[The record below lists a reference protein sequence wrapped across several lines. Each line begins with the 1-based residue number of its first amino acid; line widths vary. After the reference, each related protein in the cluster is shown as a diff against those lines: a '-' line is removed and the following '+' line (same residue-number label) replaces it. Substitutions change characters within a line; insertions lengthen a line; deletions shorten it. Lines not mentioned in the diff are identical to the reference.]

1 MKKLKVTSEEELE
14 HARRYLG
21 ELDLNKQWD
30 IKVEEFKS
38 NRSVAQNKRYWKLIN
53 ELGSFLGYEPEEM
66 HQMMKY
72 KYLSYRQEMLGDEM
86 VVIPTTSQLTIKEFI
101 EYCNNVERFA
111 VSLGFTLDITQHGY

>member
-38 NRSVAQNKRYWKLIN
+38 NRSVAQNNITAHNKRV
-53 ELGSFLGYEPEEM
+53 
-66 HQMMKY
+66 
-72 KYLSYRQEMLGDEM
+72 YRILQ
-86 VVIPTTSQLTIKEFI
+86 
-101 EYCNNVERFA
+101 
-111 VSLGFTLDITQHGY
+111 